1 MKLGLFVRP
10 VGHHVASWRHPNSHA
25 DANVNFKR
33 FVEMAQTAERGCFDM
48 MFSADTQS
56 AWTTSPDGLH
66 RMHYVAWIEPF
77 TQMAALAGFT
87 RNIGLV
93 CTASTTYEEPFALAR
108 KFASLDLVSEG
119 RAGWNLITSG
129 NETEA
134 QNFGRTAHPPKVERY
149 RRAREFAEVVIGLW
163 NSWDAD
169 AFVRDRASG
178 MYFDPDKMHV
188 LDHHGKYFDVRGP
201 LNVPRSPQGQPVLV
215 QAGASEDGMELAAET
230 AEVVFAAQ
238 SRLEGGQEY
247 YASVK
252 GRMAKYRRKPEHLK
266 ILPGLAVTVGGTEE
280 EAKKKYA
287 YMQDLI
293 HPDVGLG
300 LLSRRIGFD
309 LTGYP
314 LDGPLPELPKND
326 VVASRADAV
335 AEMAKREKLTI
346 RQLYQRFAGARG
358 HLEVVGTP
366 EQIADTMQ
374 KWVEQGAADGFN
386 VILPYFPGSL
396 ERLRRRRHPGTAAAR
411 TVPHRIREFDT
422 AWQPWTAD
430 PGGPSRSRT
439 SAGSCIV
446 TNSHQIFFIER
457 NSVVARARPRACRA
471 TAQEA
476 GRLSLAR
483 LRVSARL
490 SSATKQYPT
499 YLWTEGR
506 HRRRAGIRAK
516 LLGLSRP
523 LLFRPSRILPRPL

>member
-1 MKLGLFVRP
+1 MTKRNKPNHLKLGLFVRP
-10 VGHHVASWRHPNSHA
+10 VGHHVASWRHPDSHA

-119 RAGWNLITSG
+119 RGGWNLITSG

-134 QNFGRTAHPPKVERY
+134 QNFGRVAHPPKAERY
-149 RRAREFAEVVIGLW
+149 RRAREFAQVVVGLW

-169 AFVRDRASG
+169 AFVRDRTSG
-178 MYFDPDKMHV
+178 VFFDPDKMHV

-238 SRLEGGQEY
+238 SRLEDGQDY

-358 HLEVVGTP
+358 HLEVIGTP

-386 VILPYFPGSL
+386 VILPYFPGGLNDFVDGVIPELQRRGLFRTEYESST
-396 ERLRRRRHPGTAAAR
+396 LRG
-411 TVPHRIREFDT
+411 
-422 AWQPWTAD
+422 
-430 PGGPSRSRT
+430 
-439 SAGSCIV
+439 
-446 TNSHQIFFIER
+446 N
-457 NSVVARARPRACRA
+457 
-471 TAQEA
+471 
-476 GRLSLAR
+476 
-483 LRVSARL
+483 
-490 SSATKQYPT
+490 
-499 YLWTEGR
+499 
-506 HRRRAGIRAK
+506 
-516 LLGLSRP
+516 LGLPIPEYHQVHMRELEAAS
-523 LLFRPSRILPRPL
+523 